1 MWAASV
7 LSTVTLVQFSA
18 FAKMTIIVLSF
29 LKIFPLW
36 TLNYSI
42 QFYFTLPYPTFP
54 CMYALQLD
62 QPLSRIR
69 KSTIHLLAL
78 GFLLLASLDGLFAH
92 QSHLVQDAQGVLL
105 NPFVLEIKRKYIKKL
120 TEC

>member
-1 MWAASV
+1 
-7 LSTVTLVQFSA
+7 
-18 FAKMTIIVLSF
+18 
-29 LKIFPLW
+29 
-36 TLNYSI
+36 
-42 QFYFTLPYPTFP
+42 
-54 CMYALQLD
+54 MYALQLD
-62 QPLSRIR
+62 HPLSQIR

-120 TEC
+120 TER